1 MTADLIFFQFRTR
14 GTEEKEVFLMPPQ
27 LERRAPDRV
36 CKFEVPYLFP
46 YLYEVEVDESGE
58 YRNDECTYEKTE
70 SYLFAE
76 RHQVYNIR
84 RGQKRKNSLPQL
96 LRPDMVI
103 FSMLCI
109 RMGSSD
115 YDRRKTATD
124 NSIISTNPLHLYICF
139 TLSAVQ
145 FLSVKKGSAELWF
158 WIRGVSALRK
168 IVEKFRAMCDEKSAQ
183 SAFFSR

>member
-46 YLYEVEVDESGE
+46 YLYKVEVDESGK

-76 RHQVYNIR
+76 GHQVYNIR
-84 RGQKRKNSLPQL
+84 RRQKRKKCRYLSSRCRHGYLFHAVHRNGMDVDYACRISPMCTPVLQEV
-96 LRPDMVI
+96 RCD
-103 FSMLCI
+103 FS
-109 RMGSSD
+109 
-115 YDRRKTATD
+115 
-124 NSIISTNPLHLYICF
+124 
-139 TLSAVQ
+139 
-145 FLSVKKGSAELWF
+145 
-158 WIRGVSALRK
+158 
-168 IVEKFRAMCDEKSAQ
+168 
-183 SAFFSR
+183 